1 MNSSEPQQSTYQ
13 SRMRTSTKRL
23 YRWHG
28 RWAAATLLM
37 AFGPGFLWHRALVLT
52 LLAVGLDVAMGVG
65 MILATKKFIIEL
77 DELQR
82 KIFLN
87 ALGIAVG
94 VGLIVGVPWTVM
106 DAYHVIHSHALHAN
120 FGLLV
125 VLQGL
130 TFLATLLYGTWRYR

>member
-1 MNSSEPQQSTYQ
+1 MNQLKPPESGYQ

-37 AFGPGFLWHRALVLT
+37 CFGPGFLWHRALVFT
-52 LLAVGLDVAMGVG
+52 LLAAGLDVAVGVG
-65 MILATKKFIIEL
+65 MILATKKYIMEM

-94 VGLIVGVPWTVM
+94 IGLIVGVPWTVM
-106 DAYHVIHSHALHAN
+106 DVYHVIHLHALHYN

-125 VLQGL
+125 ILQGL
-130 TFLATLLYGTWRYR
+130 TFLVSLLYGTWRYR

>member
-1 MNSSEPQQSTYQ
+1 MNPSKPQQTRYE
-13 SRMRTSTKRL
+13 SRMRTSTRRL
-23 YRWHG
+23 CRWHG
-28 RWAAATLLM
+28 LWAGATLLM
-37 AFGPGFLWHRALVLT
+37 AFGPGFLWHRAVGLT
-52 LLAVGLDVAMGVG
+52 LLAVGLDVAVGVG
-65 MILATKKFIIEL
+65 MILATKQYVEEL

-87 ALGIAVG
+87 ALGITVG

-106 DAYHVIHSHALHAN
+106 DAYRVIHFHAN

-130 TFLATLLYGTWRYR
+130 TFLVSLLYGVWRYR

>member
-1 MNSSEPQQSTYQ
+1 MSQLIPPESRYQ
-13 SRMRTSTKRL
+13 SRMRASTQRL
-23 YRWHG
+23 CRWHG
-28 RWAAATLLM
+28 AWAAATLLM
-37 AFGPGFLWHRALVLT
+37 AFGPGFLWHRALGPT

-65 MILATKKFIIEL
+65 MILATKNYVLDL

-94 VGLIVGVPWTVM
+94 VGLVVGVPWTVM
-106 DAYHVIHSHALHAN
+106 DAYRVIRFHAN

-130 TFLATLLYGTWRYR
+130 TFLVSLLYGTWRYR